1 MRVSHLIKYTKPT
14 HTDSYSNQKIFP
26 LTAPDREIKRK
37 GKMKQTTKLRN
48 LLAKPG
54 IIVAPGAHDAST
66 ARIIEQTGG
75 FQAVYM
81 TGSGAALSI
90 LGEPD
95 IGLLTMTEM
104 VTHAHNLAQA
114 TNLPIIADADTGY
127 GNALNVTRTVR
138 EYESAGVAGIHIEDQ
153 IAPKKCGHFEGK
165 QVISQ
170 NEMVG
175 KIKAALD
182 ARNDAEFL
190 IIART
195 DSRAVLG
202 LDEAIKRA
210 LAYQEAG
217 ADAIFVEAPQS
228 LEELQIIAR
237 SVKAPLL
244 VNMDEGTK
252 TPLLTTRELEIMG
265 FKIVIFPR
273 SAPCAAAK
281 TIQDLMQ
288 LLKETG
294 TTKGF
299 SDRIVTFEGRNLIT
313 GLARYREMEKKYLTQ
328 E

>member
-1 MRVSHLIKYTKPT
+1 
-14 HTDSYSNQKIFP
+14 
-26 LTAPDREIKRK
+26 
-37 GKMKQTTKLRN
+37 MKQTTRLRQ

-66 ARIIEQTGG
+66 AKIIDQTGG

-81 TGSGAALSI
+81 TGSGAAMSI

-114 TNLPIIADADTGY
+114 TTLPVIADADTGY
-127 GNALNVTRTVR
+127 GNALNVTRTVK
-138 EYESAGVAGIHIEDQ
+138 EYESAGVAAVHIEDQ
-153 IAPKKCGHFEGK
+153 VAPKKCGHFEGK
-165 QVISQ
+165 LVISQ

-182 ARNDAEFL
+182 ARSDPDFV

-202 LDEAIKRA
+202 LDEALKRA
-210 LAYQEAG
+210 SAYAEAG

-228 LEELQIIAR
+228 LDELQIIAR
-237 SVKAPLL
+237 SIKAPLL
-244 VNMDEGTK
+244 VNMDEGTR
-252 TPLLTTRELEIMG
+252 TPLLTVSELEKMG
-265 FKIVIFPR
+265 YKIVIFPR
-273 SAPCAAAK
+273 SAPSAAAK
-281 TIQDLMQ
+281 AIQELMQ
-288 LLKETG
+288 VLKQTG
-294 TTKGF
+294 TTRGF

-313 GLARYREMEKKYLTQ
+313 GLAKYREMEKKYLTK

>member
-1 MRVSHLIKYTKPT
+1 
-14 HTDSYSNQKIFP
+14 
-26 LTAPDREIKRK
+26 
-37 GKMKQTTKLRN
+37 MKQTTKLRN
-48 LLAKPG
+48 LLKKPG

-66 ARIIEQTGG
+66 AKIIEQTGG

-81 TGSGAALSI
+81 TGSGAAMSI

-104 VTHAHNLAQA
+104 VTHAHNLAMA
-114 TNLPIIADADTGY
+114 VNLPVIADADTGY
-127 GNALNVTRTVR
+127 GNALNATRTVK
-138 EYESAGVAGIHIEDQ
+138 EYETAGVAAIHIEDQ
-153 IAPKKCGHFEGK
+153 VAPKKCGHFEGK

-170 NEMVG
+170 IEMVG
-175 KIKAALD
+175 KLKAALD
-182 ARNDAEFL
+182 ARTDPDFV

-202 LDEAIKRA
+202 LDAAIERA
-210 LAYQEAG
+210 LAYVKAG

-228 LEELQIIAR
+228 LAELETIAR
-237 SVKAPLL
+237 SIRAPLL

-252 TPLLTTRELEIMG
+252 TPLLTVQKLGKMG

-281 TIQDLMQ
+281 TIQELML
-288 LLKETG
+288 LLKQTG

-299 SDRIVTFEGRNLIT
+299 SDRLVTFEGRNLIT
-313 GLARYREMEKKYLTQ
+313 GLDKYREMEKKYLAK

>member
-1 MRVSHLIKYTKPT
+1 
-14 HTDSYSNQKIFP
+14 
-26 LTAPDREIKRK
+26 
-37 GKMKQTTKLRN
+37 MKQTTKLRN
-48 LLAKPG
+48 LLKKPG

-66 ARIIEQTGG
+66 AKIIEQTGG

-81 TGSGAALSI
+81 TGSGAAMSI

-104 VTHAHNLAQA
+104 VTHAHNLARA
-114 TNLPIIADADTGY
+114 VNLPVIADADTGY
-127 GNALNVTRTVR
+127 GNALNATRTVK
-138 EYESAGVAGIHIEDQ
+138 EYESAGVAAIHIEDQ
-153 IAPKKCGHFEGK
+153 VAPKKCGHFEGK

-170 NEMVG
+170 TEMVG
-175 KIKAALD
+175 KLKAALD
-182 ARNDAEFL
+182 ARTDPDFV

-202 LDEAIKRA
+202 LDAAIERA
-210 LAYQEAG
+210 LAYVEAG

-228 LEELQIIAR
+228 LAELETIAR
-237 SVKAPLL
+237 SIKAPLL

-252 TPLLTTRELEIMG
+252 TPLLTVQELEKMG

-281 TIQDLMQ
+281 TIQELML
-288 LLKETG
+288 LLKQTG

-299 SDRIVTFEGRNLIT
+299 SDRLVTFEGRNLIT
-313 GLARYREMEKKYLTQ
+313 GLAKYREMEKKYLAK

>member
-1 MRVSHLIKYTKPT
+1 V
-14 HTDSYSNQKIFP
+14 
-26 LTAPDREIKRK
+26 
-37 GKMKQTTKLRN
+37 KQTTRLRQ

-66 ARIIEQTGG
+66 AKIIDQTGG

-81 TGSGAALSI
+81 TGSGAAMSI

-114 TNLPIIADADTGY
+114 TTLPVIADADTGY
-127 GNALNVTRTVR
+127 GNALNVTRTVK
-138 EYESAGVAGIHIEDQ
+138 EYESAGVAAIHIEDQ
-153 IAPKKCGHFEGK
+153 VAPKKCGHFEGK
-165 QVISQ
+165 LVISQ

-182 ARNDAEFL
+182 ARSDPDFA

-202 LDEAIKRA
+202 LDEALKRA
-210 LAYQEAG
+210 SAYAEAG

-228 LEELQIIAR
+228 LDELQIIAR
-237 SVKAPLL
+237 SIKAPLL
-244 VNMDEGTK
+244 VNIDEGTR
-252 TPLLTTRELEIMG
+252 TPLLTVPELENMG
-265 FKIVIFPR
+265 YKIVIFPR
-273 SAPCAAAK
+273 SAPSAAAK
-281 TIQDLMQ
+281 AIQELMQ
-288 LLKETG
+288 VLKQTG
-294 TTKGF
+294 TTRGF

-313 GLARYREMEKKYLTQ
+313 GLAKYREMEKKYLTK